1 MMRYSIVVTEHGS
14 ERAVELVQVNS
25 NPQAIVDG
33 LRQKTLTIERSI
45 LDPGQRAVK
54 IPRYT
59 FIEVVD
65 RAPGK

>member
-1 MMRYSIVVTEHGS
+1 MMRYSIIVTEHGS
-14 ERAVELVQVNS
+14 DRAVELVQVNS

-33 LRQKTLTIERSI
+33 LRQKMI
-45 LDPGQRAVK
+45 LDPGRRRAS

>member
-1 MMRYSIVVTEHGS
+1 MRYSIIVTEHGS
-14 ERAVELVQVNS
+14 ERAIELLQVNS

-33 LRQKTLTIERSI
+33 LRQKMLTVKCSV
-45 LDPGQRAVK
+45 LDPGQRRVL

-65 RAPGK
+65 RGAGK